1 MERVEKTFKC
11 WEIMG
16 CDKKYCPVYRQLQ
29 AEPVHLERMT
39 FYDEMVA
46 TFAHEIRSP
55 LTAIG
60 GFARRLIK
68 NLRED
73 NTNRE
78 TAEIILSEVTR
89 LEKLANDLRYFTQ
102 PMNAELQLVQVC
114 SILEYTL
121 KLLEYEF
128 QRSNI
133 DVETYLIDNLPLVF
147 ANPDQLKQVFLNLV
161 NNAIDAMSSQNGG
174 KLIIKTTQVDDN
186 IDIAIIDTGR
196 GVSEECKNRIF
207 EPFFTTKPDGTGLGL
222 AICKRIIN
230 SHHGEVTIESEEG
243 RGAQFIIRLPNAR
256 SYIFPLMERTSD
268 VKGLPALT
276 GVSASTIYECG

>member
-147 ANPDQLKQVFLNLV
+147 ANPDQLKQVFLNL
-161 NNAIDAMSSQNGG
+161 MYS
-174 KLIIKTTQVDDN
+174 
-186 IDIAIIDTGR
+186 
-196 GVSEECKNRIF
+196 
-207 EPFFTTKPDGTGLGL
+207 
-222 AICKRIIN
+222 
-230 SHHGEVTIESEEG
+230 
-243 RGAQFIIRLPNAR
+243 
-256 SYIFPLMERTSD
+256 
-268 VKGLPALT
+268 VK
-276 GVSASTIYECG
+276 